1 MTIQQ
6 LEEYTKSLKQPKL
19 IDFCLELGNYV
30 RKLEQQAELREEMLK
45 RSQKQLD
52 DRNEKIE
59 EKDERIEKLEKDL
72 SIAQRIEKESVL
84 PEKKTIIK
92 SSDESVLSITDGKR
106 TILTT
111 TKICVPILL
120 SNNVHFIRRFV
131 IFFNSSRQ
139 ETGG

>member
-6 LEEYTKSLKQPKL
+6 LEEYTKSLRQPKL

-52 DRNEKIE
+52 DKNEKIE

-72 SIAQRIEKESVL
+72 SIAQRIETESVV
-84 PEKKTIIK
+84 PEKITTIK
-92 SSDESVLSITDGKR
+92 NSDVSVLSITDGR
-106 TILTT
+106 IPIITT
-111 TKICVPILL
+111 T
-120 SNNVHFIRRFV
+120 
-131 IFFNSSRQ
+131 
-139 ETGG
+139 

>member
-19 IDFCLELGNYV
+19 IDFCLELGNYI

-111 TKICVPILL
+111 TKICVPIYLIMCIL
-120 SNNVHFIRRFV
+120 
-131 IFFNSSRQ
+131 
-139 ETGG
+139 

>member
-19 IDFCLELGNYV
+19 IDFCLELGNYI

-72 SIAQRIEKESVL
+72 SIAQRLDKESVVS
-84 PEKKTIIK
+84 EKNTIIK
-92 SSDESVLSITDGKR
+92 DLDESVLSITDGR
-106 TILTT
+106 LTILNTT
-111 TKICVPILL
+111 
-120 SNNVHFIRRFV
+120 
-131 IFFNSSRQ
+131 
-139 ETGG
+139 

>member
-72 SIAQRIEKESVL
+72 SIAQRTEKEIVA
-84 PEKKTIIK
+84 PEKNSIIK
-92 SSDESVLSITDGKR
+92 NLDESVLSITDGR
-106 TILTT
+106 IIILTT
-111 TKICVPILL
+111 K
-120 SNNVHFIRRFV
+120 
-131 IFFNSSRQ
+131 
-139 ETGG
+139 

>member
-52 DRNEKIE
+52 HGNQKIE

-72 SIAQRIEKESVL
+72 SIAQRIETESVV
-84 PEKKTIIK
+84 PEKKTTIK
-92 SSDESVLSITDGKR
+92 NSEESVLSITDGR
-106 TILTT
+106 LTILNTT
-111 TKICVPILL
+111 
-120 SNNVHFIRRFV
+120 
-131 IFFNSSRQ
+131 
-139 ETGG
+139 

>member
-72 SIAQRIEKESVL
+72 SIAQRLEKESVA
-84 PEKKTIIK
+84 PEKNPIIK
-92 SSDESVLSITDGKR
+92 NLDESVLSITDGRKI
-106 TILTT
+106 ILTT
-111 TKICVPILL
+111 T
-120 SNNVHFIRRFV
+120 
-131 IFFNSSRQ
+131 
-139 ETGG
+139 

>member
-19 IDFCLELGNYV
+19 IDFCLELGNYI

-72 SIAQRIEKESVL
+72 SIAQRLDKESVVS
-84 PEKKTIIK
+84 EKNTIIK
-92 SSDESVLSITDGKR
+92 DLDESVLSITDGS
-106 TILTT
+106 IIISATT
-111 TKICVPILL
+111 
-120 SNNVHFIRRFV
+120 
-131 IFFNSSRQ
+131 
-139 ETGG
+139 

>member
-72 SIAQRIEKESVL
+72 SIAQRLEKESVV
-84 PEKKTIIK
+84 PEKNPIIK
-92 SSDESVLSITDGKR
+92 NLDESVLSITDGRKI
-106 TILTT
+106 ILTT
-111 TKICVPILL
+111 T
-120 SNNVHFIRRFV
+120 
-131 IFFNSSRQ
+131 
-139 ETGG
+139 